1 MKDQGAGSG
10 GAPEVGAARRRDD
23 QPMFRNALE
32 HLHQPLQDSVVSACF
47 TRYATQWTVLAVF
60 LFAGLLIGLDE
71 MLMNGAL
78 LSLPGQLGAEDS
90 TLQWIDRVKGIAV
103 WTGAASRAIGV
114 GPVAGS
120 LLFVVWIRRAF

>member
-1 MKDQGAGSG
+1 
-10 GAPEVGAARRRDD
+10 
-23 QPMFRNALE
+23 MFRNALE
-32 HLHQPLQDSVVSACF
+32 HLDKPLQDSVVSACF
-47 TRYATQWTVLAVF
+47 TKYATQWTVLAVF

-71 MLMNGAL
+71 MLLNGAL

-120 LLFVVWIRRAF
+120 LLFVVWIRRSF

>member
-1 MKDQGAGSG
+1 
-10 GAPEVGAARRRDD
+10 
-23 QPMFRNALE
+23 MFRNALE
-32 HLHQPLQDSVVSACF
+32 HLHQPLQDSVVSAWF
-47 TRYATQWTVLAVF
+47 TKYATQWTVLAVF

-71 MLMNGAL
+71 MLLNGAL

>member
-1 MKDQGAGSG
+1 
-10 GAPEVGAARRRDD
+10 
-23 QPMFRNALE
+23 MFRNALE
-32 HLHQPLQDSVVSACF
+32 HLHQPLQDSVVSAWF
-47 TRYATQWTVLAVF
+47 TKYATQWTVLAVF

-71 MLMNGAL
+71 MLLNGAL

-120 LLFVVWIRRAF
+120 LLFVVWIRRSF

>member
-1 MKDQGAGSG
+1 
-10 GAPEVGAARRRDD
+10 
-23 QPMFRNALE
+23 MFRNALQ
-32 HLHQPLQDSVVSACF
+32 HLHKPLQDSVVSASF
-47 TRYATQWTVLAVF
+47 TKYATQWTVLAV
-60 LFAGLLIGLDE
+60 LSFAGLIIGLDE

-90 TLQWIDRVKGIAV
+90 TLQWVARAKGIAV

-114 GPVAGS
+114 GPLAGS

>member
-1 MKDQGAGSG
+1 
-10 GAPEVGAARRRDD
+10 
-23 QPMFRNALE
+23 MFRNALE
-32 HLHQPLQDSVVSACF
+32 HLHQPLQDSVVSAWF
-47 TRYATQWTVLAVF
+47 TKYATQWTVLAVF

-71 MLMNGAL
+71 MLMNGTL

-120 LLFVVWIRRAF
+120 LLFVVWIRRSF

>member
-1 MKDQGAGSG
+1 
-10 GAPEVGAARRRDD
+10 
-23 QPMFRNALE
+23 MFRNALQ
-32 HLHQPLQDSVVSACF
+32 HLHKPLQDSVVSACF
-47 TRYATQWTVLAVF
+47 RKYATQWTVLAVF

-71 MLMNGAL
+71 MLLNGAL

-120 LLFVVWIRRAF
+120 LLFVVWIRRSF